1 MCDQRLACFAS
12 MRHHG
17 RPEGGGNLKKT
28 SSIVLGAAL
37 FVAAVP
43 AFAGIH
49 YKATTKSEGPRA
61 QGNEVQVEG
70 WVAGEK
76 ARVEFKDSTSPNPV
90 MQKGT
95 YLLTK
100 DGGKI
105 LYLVNPE
112 EKTYAVMDLS
122 AMLGTMGA
130 VMNGM
135 GPLLKIQFSE
145 PQVEKVLD
153 EDGGT
158 VAGVP
163 AHHTK
168 YRTSYTT
175 TVKVLG
181 MGRSSAVVSEQDF
194 WTSTKLVDPG
204 MGVWLRAQPPRTG
217 NADFDR
223 LLTAERYKLQGY
235 PLKMVT
241 VTTNTDSKNGKSTT
255 SHSTMEVTQL
265 ETRAT
270 VPASSFELPAGYKE
284 TQMVTAKP
292 EGPRE

>member
-1 MCDQRLACFAS
+1 

-28 SSIVLGAAL
+28 SSIVVGAAL
-37 FVAAVP
+37 FVAAIP

-49 YKATTKSEGPRA
+49 YKATTKAEGPR
-61 QGNEVQVEG
+61 GRDSEVQVEG
-70 WVAGEK
+70 WVSGEK

-95 YLLTK
+95 YLLTQ
-100 DGGKI
+100 DGGKTV
-105 LYLVNPE
+105 YLVNPE
-112 EKTYAVMDLS
+112 DKTYAVMDLS

-153 EDGGT
+153 EDGGK

-241 VTTNTDSKNGKSTT
+241 VTTNTDSKSGKATT

-265 ETRAT
+265 ETGAT
-270 VPASSFELPAGYKE
+270 MPAGSFELPAGYKE
-284 TQMVTAKP
+284 TQMVTAQP
-292 EGPRE
+292 ERPRE

>member
-1 MCDQRLACFAS
+1 
-12 MRHHG
+12 MR
-17 RPEGGGNLKKT
+17 NV
-28 SSIVLGAAL
+28 SSIVVGAAL
-37 FVAAVP
+37 FVAAAP

-49 YKATTKSEGPRA
+49 YKSTTKSEGAR
-61 QGNEVQVEG
+61 GRDSEVQVEG
-70 WVAGEK
+70 LVAGDR
-76 ARVEFKDSTSPNPV
+76 ARVEFKDSTNPSPATK
-90 MQKGT
+90 KGT
-95 YLLTK
+95 YLLTQ
-100 DGGKI
+100 DGGKT

-112 EKTYAVMDLS
+112 EKTYVVWDLNAMLS
-122 AMLGTMGA
+122 AVGT
-130 VMNGM
+130 VMNGK

-145 PQVEKVLD
+145 PKVEMLAD

-181 MGRSSAVVSEQDF
+181 MGRSSAVVTEQDF
-194 WTSTKLVDPG
+194 WTTTKLVDLG
-204 MGVWLRAQPPRTG
+204 MGVWLRAEPPRTG

-223 LLTAERYKLQGY
+223 LLTAEKYKLQGY

-241 VTTNTDSKNGKSTT
+241 VTTNTDSKSGRAST
-255 SHSTMEVTQL
+255 SRSTMEVTQL
-265 ETRAT
+265 DTSAT
-270 VPASSFELPAGYKE
+270 VPAGNFELPAGYKE
-284 TQMVTAKP
+284 TQMLPTKP

>member
-1 MCDQRLACFAS
+1 
-12 MRHHG
+12 MR
-17 RPEGGGNLKKT
+17 RI

-49 YKATTKSEGPRA
+49 YKSTTKSEDARGR
-61 QGNEVQVEG
+61 GNEVQVEG
-70 WVAGEK
+70 WVSGEK
-76 ARVEFKDSTSPNPV
+76 ARVEFKDSTSPNPFT
-90 MQKGT
+90 QKGT
-95 YLLTK
+95 YLLTQ
-100 DGGKI
+100 DGGKT

-112 EKTYAVMDLS
+112 EKTYSVLDLNAV
-122 AMLGTMGA
+122 LGAVGT
-130 VMNGM
+130 VMNGL

-145 PQVEKVLD
+145 PKVEKLAD

-175 TVKVLG
+175 TMKMFGV
-181 MGRSSAVVSEQDF
+181 GRSNAVVSEQDF

-241 VTTNTDSKNGKSTT
+241 VTTNTDSKSGKANT

-265 ETRAT
+265 ETNAT
-270 VPASSFELPAGYKE
+270 VPAGSFELPAGYKE
-284 TQMVTAKP
+284 SQMVKP

>member
-1 MCDQRLACFAS
+1 MI
-12 MRHHG
+12 G
-17 RPEGGGNLKKT
+17 T
-28 SSIVLGAAL
+28 IGAAL

-49 YKATTKSEGPRA
+49 YKSTTKSDGAR
-61 QGNEVQVEG
+61 GRNNEVQVEG
-70 WVAGEK
+70 WVSGEK

-90 MQKGT
+90 TQKGT
-95 YLLTK
+95 YMLTK
-100 DGGKI
+100 DGGKT

-112 EKTYAVMDLS
+112 EKTYAVLDLS
-122 AMLGTMGA
+122 AMLGTVGT

-145 PQVEKVLD
+145 PQVEKIAD

-194 WTSTKLVDPG
+194 WTTTKLSDPG
-204 MGVWLRAQPPRTG
+204 MGVWLRAEPPRTG

-223 LLTAERYKLQGY
+223 LLTAEKYKLQGY

-241 VTTNTDSKNGKSTT
+241 VTTNTDSKNGKATT

-265 ETRAT
+265 ETNAS
-270 VPASSFELPAGYKE
+270 VPAASFELPAGYKE
-284 TQMVTAKP
+284 TQMMSTSP
-292 EGPRE
+292 EKPRE

>member
-1 MCDQRLACFAS
+1 
-12 MRHHG
+12 MR
-17 RPEGGGNLKKT
+17 KS

-37 FVAAVP
+37 FVAAAP

-49 YKATTKSEGPRA
+49 YKSTTKSDGPRG

-90 MQKGT
+90 TQKGT

-100 DGGKI
+100 DGGKT

-112 EKTYAVMDLS
+112 EKTYAVLDLS
-122 AMLGTMGA
+122 AMLGTVGT

-145 PQVEKVLD
+145 PKVEKLAD

-163 AHHTK
+163 AHHTQ

-181 MGRSSAVVSEQDF
+181 MGRSSSVVTEQDF
-194 WTSTKLVDPG
+194 WTTTKLVDPG
-204 MGVWLRAQPPRTG
+204 MGVWLRAEPPRTG
-217 NADFDR
+217 NPDFDR
-223 LLTAERYKLQGY
+223 LLTAEKYKLQGY

-241 VTTNTDSKNGKSTT
+241 VTTNTDSKNGRVTT
-255 SHSTMEVTQL
+255 SHSSMEVTQL
-265 ETRAT
+265 ETSAT

-284 TQMVTAKP
+284 TQLMSTKP
-292 EGPRE
+292 EGVRE

>member
-1 MCDQRLACFAS
+1 MAA
-12 MRHHG
+12 
-17 RPEGGGNLKKT
+17 LKEEVILRKT
-28 SSIVLGAAL
+28 SSIALGAAL

-49 YKATTKSEGPRA
+49 YKATTKTEDARGHSSEI
-61 QGNEVQVEG
+61 QVEG
-70 WVAGEK
+70 WVAGDK
-76 ARVEFKDSTSPNPV
+76 AHVEFKDSTSPNPV

-100 DGGKI
+100 DGGKT

-130 VMNGM
+130 LMNGM

-145 PQVEKVLD
+145 PQVEKVAD
-153 EDGGT
+153 EDGGK
-158 VAGVP
+158 VAGV
-163 AHHTK
+163 AVHHTK
-168 YRTSYTT
+168 YRTSYTS

-194 WTSTKLVDPG
+194 WTSTRLVDPG
-204 MGVWLRAQPPRTG
+204 MGVWLRAEPPRTG

-241 VTTNTDSKNGKSTT
+241 VTTNTDAKNGKSTT

-265 ETRAT
+265 ETSAT
-270 VPASSFELPAGYKE
+270 APAGSFELPGDYKE
-284 TQMVTAKP
+284 TQMAAPRP
-292 EGPRE
+292 ERPRE

>member
-1 MCDQRLACFAS
+1 MAA
-12 MRHHG
+12 
-17 RPEGGGNLKKT
+17 LKEEATLRKT
-28 SSIVLGAAL
+28 SSIVLGAAF
-37 FVAAVP
+37 FVAAIP

-49 YKATTKSEGPRA
+49 YKSTTKSEGPRG
-61 QGNEVQVEG
+61 QGNEVQAEG

-76 ARVEFKDSTSPNPV
+76 ARVEFKDSTSPNPAT
-90 MQKGT
+90 QKGT

-100 DGGKI
+100 DGGKT

-112 EKTYAVMDLS
+112 EKTYAVLDLS
-122 AMLGTMGA
+122 AMLGTVGT

-135 GPLLKIQFSE
+135 GALLKIQFSE

-175 TVKVLG
+175 SVKVLG

-204 MGVWLRAQPPRTG
+204 MGVWLRAEPPRTG

-241 VTTNTDSKNGKSTT
+241 VTTNTDSKNGRATT

-265 ETRAT
+265 ETSAT
-270 VPASSFELPAGYKE
+270 VPAGSFELPAGYKE
-284 TQMVTAKP
+284 TQMVVPTKP

>member
-1 MCDQRLACFAS
+1 MAALKEEAI
-12 MRHHG
+12 MR
-17 RPEGGGNLKKT
+17 KT
-28 SSIVLGAAL
+28 SSIILGAAL

-49 YKATTKSEGPRA
+49 YKSTTKSDDARGHSS
-61 QGNEVQVEG
+61 EVQVEG
-70 WVAGEK
+70 WVAGDK
-76 ARVEFKDSTSPNPV
+76 ARVEFKDSTNPSPATK
-90 MQKGT
+90 KGT

-100 DGGKI
+100 DGGKT

-112 EKTYAVMDLS
+112 EKTYAVWDLN
-122 AMLGTMGA
+122 AMLGAVGT

-145 PQVEKVLD
+145 PKVEKIAD

-204 MGVWLRAQPPRTG
+204 MGVWLRAGPPRTG

-223 LLTAERYKLQGY
+223 LLTAEKYKLQGY

-241 VTTNTDSKNGKSTT
+241 VTTNTDSKNGRATT
-255 SHSTMEVTQL
+255 SRSTMEVTQL
-265 ETRAT
+265 DTSAT
-270 VPASSFELPAGYKE
+270 VPAGSFELPAGYKE
-284 TQMVTAKP
+284 TQLLPTKP
-292 EGPRE
+292 EGPRD

>member
-1 MCDQRLACFAS
+1 MAA
-12 MRHHG
+12 
-17 RPEGGGNLKKT
+17 LKEELTVRKS
-28 SSIVLGAAL
+28 SSIMIGTIGAAL

-49 YKATTKSEGPRA
+49 YKSITKTDGPRNP
-61 QGNEVQVEG
+61 GNEVQVEG
-70 WVAGEK
+70 WVSGEK
-76 ARVEFKDSTSPNPV
+76 AKVEFKDSTSPNPV
-90 MQKGT
+90 TQKGT
-95 YLLTK
+95 YMLTK
-100 DGGKI
+100 DGGKT

-112 EKTYAVMDLS
+112 EKTYAVLDLS
-122 AMLGTMGA
+122 AMLGTVGT

-145 PQVEKVLD
+145 PQVEKIAD

-194 WTSTKLVDPG
+194 WTTTKLSDPG
-204 MGVWLRAQPPRTG
+204 MGVWLRAEPPRTG

-223 LLTAERYKLQGY
+223 LLTAEKYKLQGY

-241 VTTNTDSKNGKSTT
+241 VTTNTDSKNGKATT

-265 ETRAT
+265 ETNAS
-270 VPASSFELPAGYKE
+270 VPAASFELPAGYKE
-284 TQMVTAKP
+284 TQMMSTSP
-292 EGPRE
+292 EKPRE

>member
-1 MCDQRLACFAS
+1 MAALKEAI
-12 MRHHG
+12 MR
-17 RPEGGGNLKKT
+17 KT
-28 SSIVLGAAL
+28 NSIILGATL
-37 FVAAVP
+37 LVAAVP

-49 YKATTKSEGPRA
+49 YKSTTKSDDTRGHSS
-61 QGNEVQVEG
+61 EVQVEG
-70 WVAGEK
+70 WVAGDR
-76 ARVEFKDSTSPNPV
+76 ARVEFKDSTNPSPATK
-90 MQKGT
+90 KGT
-95 YLLTK
+95 YLLTQ
-100 DGGKI
+100 DGGKT

-112 EKTYAVMDLS
+112 EKTYVVWDLNAMLS
-122 AMLGTMGA
+122 AVGT
-130 VMNGM
+130 VMNGK

-145 PQVEKVLD
+145 PKVEMLAD

-181 MGRSSAVVSEQDF
+181 MGRSSAVVTEQDF
-194 WTSTKLVDPG
+194 WTTTKLVDLG
-204 MGVWLRAQPPRTG
+204 MGVWLRAEPPRTG

-223 LLTAERYKLQGY
+223 LLTAEKYKLQGY

-241 VTTNTDSKNGKSTT
+241 VTTNTDSKSGRAST
-255 SHSTMEVTQL
+255 SRSTMEVTQL
-265 ETRAT
+265 DTSAT
-270 VPASSFELPAGYKE
+270 VPAGNFELPAGYKE
-284 TQMVTAKP
+284 TQMLPTKP